1 MGEFILILNL
11 FRIVSIPL
19 QLLQLVGIMDQ
30 NLKNEHVICVAA
42 EIAMEWQTK
51 KYVIKTWYEK
61 L

>member
-42 EIAMEWQTK
+42 EIAME
-51 KYVIKTWYEK
+51 
-61 L
+61 